1 MLSVVQDDYSE
12 PRPKSLAEAIEERA
26 KDKEWRGC
34 LDSKIFKL
42 QSQNGQPI
50 SKTIS
55 KGASLLTVFN
65 IIQLIITLYTIFYLY
80 IFADS
85 KQLFSHDSTSLIL

>member
-1 MLSVVQDDYSE
+1 VESRCEPYVFFSSSQQFFFPVSTRELMLSVVQDDYSE

-42 QSQNGQPI
+42 QSHNG
-50 SKTIS
+50 
-55 KGASLLTVFN
+55 
-65 IIQLIITLYTIFYLY
+65 
-80 IFADS
+80 
-85 KQLFSHDSTSLIL
+85 

>member
-1 MLSVVQDDYSE
+1 MSTRELMLSVVQDDYSE

-42 QSQNGQPI
+42 QSQNG
-50 SKTIS
+50 
-55 KGASLLTVFN
+55 
-65 IIQLIITLYTIFYLY
+65 
-80 IFADS
+80 
-85 KQLFSHDSTSLIL
+85 